1 MDNPSPSAWTITT
14 EEAGTRLDVFVAQRL
29 EDPSRS
35 AVRRWIDEG
44 HVTVDGER
52 RKAGHGLRRGEVV
65 RAVPPPAPPSTL
77 QPERIPLDIVFED
90 PDLAVVDK
98 PAGLV
103 VHPGAG
109 NRTGTLANALLH
121 HFQQV
126 SREDSARPGIVHRL
140 DKDTSGLM
148 VVAKNESAH
157 EALARQF
164 KKRKVEKHYLA
175 LVYGHP
181 DPPRGTIEA
190 PLGRDPNQRTRM
202 STRSRRPRMAVT
214 RYRTLGTHGP
224 FALLEVHLYT
234 GRTHQIRVHL
244 EHIGHPVA
252 GDPVYKANRPFP
264 LRGLSARALKGLE
277 RQFLHASHLA
287 FRHPRDDRRLEFDS
301 ELPDELARILERL
314 E

>member
-1 MDNPSPSAWTITT
+1 MTRPSPSIWTITP
-14 EEAGTRLDVFVAQRL
+14 EQAGTRLDVFVSQAL

-44 HVTVDGER
+44 HVTVDGEKV
-52 RKAGHGLRRGEVV
+52 KAGHSLREGQVV
-65 RAVPPPAPPSTL
+65 EASPPPPPPSTL
-77 QPERIPLDIVFED
+77 EPEDIDIEIVYED
-90 PDLAVVDK
+90 EDLAVVDK

-109 NRTGTLANALLH
+109 NRSGTLANALLH
-121 HFQQV
+121 HFQEV

-148 VVAKNESAH
+148 VVAKNESVH

-164 KKRKVEKHYLA
+164 KKRTVEKRYLA

-181 DPPRGTIEA
+181 SPVQGTIEA
-190 PLGRDPNQRTRM
+190 PVGRHPNQRTRM
-202 STRSRRPRMAVT
+202 STRSRKPRMALT

-224 FALLEVHLYT
+224 FALLEIRLYT

-252 GDPVYKANRPFP
+252 GDPVYTANRPFP
-264 LRGLSARALKGLE
+264 LRGKTAHALKGLK

-287 FRHPRDDRRLEFDS
+287 FDHPSQERRLSFDS
-301 ELPDELARILERL
+301 PLPSELAQILERL
-314 E
+314 G